1 MDSSPREKKSGG
13 WKQRGDSTTWLSLGT
28 RNHEE
33 AERHSVKGARLGWE
47 RGGGG
52 RSTFLGHCLCT
63 SKFVWSGVWTMEK
76 RKGDWFT
83 LWYNPLSRSRSP
95 RSPSASASSASTT
108 YSTDTDVGVVVSL
121 PLSISLS
128 LFFLQLFPFYDSVVF
143 AWRRGFTIF
152 LYPPSRARWR
162 TDSRRRR
169 NGNDASKRLWR
180 RPPTPYLPFEQWMNE
195 SLGSIIQW
203 YNLQPNICIRLLYI
217 NSCYSR
223 DLWIFFPFSR
233 EVRISV
239 VIGNDRIGYSINK
252 QVLCWTWKSIIES
265 VYNYLCGMNYE
276 VQVYLFDKIR
286 IVQLD

>member
-1 MDSSPREKKSGG
+1 MDFSPREKKSGG

-33 AERHSVKGARLGWE
+33 TERHSVKGARLGWE

-121 PLSISLS
+121 PLSIPL
-128 LFFLQLFPFYDSVVF
+128 L
-143 AWRRGFTIF
+143 
-152 LYPPSRARWR
+152 
-162 TDSRRRR
+162 
-169 NGNDASKRLWR
+169 
-180 RPPTPYLPFEQWMNE
+180 PPTLPLLRLRRLRVTARIHDIFVSPVASPMTNRFTEEEEWKRCEQEVVEASTNTVPTLRAVNE
-195 SLGSIIQW
+195 WISWFDNPMIICNQ
-203 YNLQPNICIRLLYI
+203 
-217 NSCYSR
+217 
-223 DLWIFFPFSR
+223 IF
-233 EVRISV
+233 V
-239 VIGNDRIGYSINK
+239 
-252 QVLCWTWKSIIES
+252 
-265 VYNYLCGMNYE
+265 
-276 VQVYLFDKIR
+276 FDYFI
-286 IVQLD
+286 

>member
-47 RGGGG
+47 RGGGGG

-128 LFFLQLFPFYDSVVF
+128 SSSSNSSPSTTPSSSRDGEDSRYF
-143 AWRRGFTIF
+143 CIPRREPDDEQIYGGGGMETM
-152 LYPPSRARWR
+152 RARGCGGVHQHR
-162 TDSRRRR
+162 TYPS
-169 NGNDASKRLWR
+169 SS
-180 RPPTPYLPFEQWMNE
+180 EWMN
-195 SLGSIIQW
+195 L
-203 YNLQPNICIRLLYI
+203 
-217 NSCYSR
+217 
-223 DLWIFFPFSR
+223 F
-233 EVRISV
+233 VR
-239 VIGNDRIGYSINK
+239 
-252 QVLCWTWKSIIES
+252 
-265 VYNYLCGMNYE
+265 
-276 VQVYLFDKIR
+276 
-286 IVQLD
+286 